1 MHWQDFLKATCALGV
16 LWVLLEWSKALVTVM
31 DTKIQGV
38 EKRTQVVV
46 HLVRASAISAAM
58 CLAVWMSTIRNFVTH
73 SSALAASYFFGI
85 VAVTL
90 GTYLAIIYGAAALS
104 RRP

>member
-1 MHWQDFLKATCALGV
+1 MHWQDVLKATCGLGL
-16 LWVLLEWSKALVTVM
+16 LWVLLEWSKALVTM
-31 DTKIQGV
+31 MSPELKGV

-58 CLAVWMSTIRNFVTH
+58 CGAVWILTIGDFVTR
-73 SSALAASYFFGI
+73 SSALAASLFFGFT
-85 VAVTL
+85 VAAL
-90 GTYLAIIYGAAALS
+90 GVYLAVVYGTAALS